1 MQIYLVGGAV
11 RDRLLGLEIKDRDHV
26 VVGATPQQMLDLGY
40 EQVGKSFPVFLHP
53 KSHQEY
59 ALARTERK
67 AGHGYTGFEIC
78 ADPNVT
84 LDEDLIRRDLTV
96 NAIAEAEDGSLIDP
110 YGGQQDIERRV
121 LRHVSEAFVED
132 PLRVLRVA
140 RFAARFHHLGFT
152 VAPETLT
159 LMQQLA
165 ESGELSHLT
174 PERVWQETERALCGP
189 TPRVY
194 FDVLESCGALN
205 ALMPELALLR
215 GVPQPQ
221 AHHPEIDSLEHTY
234 LTLERAAELSP
245 ELTVR
250 FAALTHDLG
259 KALTPEE
266 ELPRHIMHEQR
277 GLAPLKQLCERLKV
291 TNACRE
297 LAQIACAQ
305 HLNGHRALE
314 LKPATLLKL
323 FDKVDAWR
331 KPERFQQFLL
341 VCQADAQG
349 RQGLKE
355 KPYPQADYLNQA
367 LTIANEV
374 QVRPIVEEGFK
385 GPAIKAELSK
395 RRIERLKEFKH
406 TRG

>member
-96 NAIAEAEDGSLIDP
+96 NAIAEAQDGSLIDP

-194 FDVLESCGALN
+194 FEVLESCGALN

-297 LAQIACAQ
+297 LAQISCAQ

-331 KPERFQQFLL
+331 KPDRFQQFLL

-349 RQGLKE
+349 RQGLKD

-395 RRIERLKEFKH
+395 RRIKRLTEFKH